1 MVTYERNNI
10 ILTLTLE
17 TFLFSALAAAAEELE
32 VDPLE
37 RTGSFCGGLAL
48 DIKRRAKFY
57 LSDFKDG
64 FNVQCLLTSIFLY
77 FSVFAPNIAFG
88 SILDKKT
95 DGWLGVSEVIF
106 ATCLCG
112 ILFGLLAGQPLI
124 IIGVTGPVL
133 VFEQTIYKVTW
144 LLYWQY
150 LNYQV
155 SKARQRFGDQV
166 LTFNSCCCHGQL
178 VLFPVAPYLPLKSL
192 AVKHKKLQAT
202 ILLSLETRKVVWGST
217 VSLNVCHQS
226 FVTPCSTDNWS
237 KLQLRVDHENAG
249 FSMQWLAFSLVRVKF
264 IFIWKQVFSLFDHQ
278 TQDTTS
284 WPWTLI
290 LVWFQLLWSKP
301 QFKLVEIL
309 SLSGGFIKVFT
320 REAFGFLRHNLFD
333 LKFFSRKTSLEDE
346 QTRKT
351 MIFSQPVNLRC
362 ATLFKW
368 KPWFES

>member
-1 MVTYERNNI
+1 MGFFFFQAVHVSFTPSLEVVTYERNNI

-133 VFEQTIYKVTW
+133 VFEQTIYKVT
-144 LLYWQY
+144 
-150 LNYQV
+150 
-155 SKARQRFGDQV
+155 
-166 LTFNSCCCHGQL
+166 
-178 VLFPVAPYLPLKSL
+178 
-192 AVKHKKLQAT
+192 
-202 ILLSLETRKVVWGST
+202 
-217 VSLNVCHQS
+217 
-226 FVTPCSTDNWS
+226 
-237 KLQLRVDHENAG
+237 
-249 FSMQWLAFSLVRVKF
+249 
-264 IFIWKQVFSLFDHQ
+264 
-278 TQDTTS
+278 
-284 WPWTLI
+284 
-290 LVWFQLLWSKP
+290 
-301 QFKLVEIL
+301 
-309 SLSGGFIKVFT
+309 
-320 REAFGFLRHNLFD
+320 
-333 LKFFSRKTSLEDE
+333 
-346 QTRKT
+346 
-351 MIFSQPVNLRC
+351 
-362 ATLFKW
+362 
-368 KPWFES
+368 